1 MGKFKTIYNI
11 IISIWQVCS
20 KYKEE
25 PINDDMCQKMYDEL
39 NQRAKAYSG
48 AEWKL
53 MANIGTEIMNY
64 LFGKDKEIDG
74 IRTENEGA

>member
-1 MGKFKTIYNI
+1 MEKFKIIYNI
-11 IISIWQVCS
+11 MITVWQVCS

-25 PINDDMCQKMYDEL
+25 PINDDMCQSMYDEL

-48 AEWKL
+48 EEWKL
-53 MANIGTEIMNY
+53 IANIETEIMNY

-74 IRTENEGA
+74 IRTKNR